1 MDKQAIYGFSTNQI
15 AQQQASGAVNSE
27 SVMRSQ
33 KEYAA
38 QASKP
43 SGVLDLIA
51 GAHDALSGLQQ
62 SVAALEQRLG
72 GVLRCSA
79 PDPEGNAGCNA
90 ISSDAQAVE
99 SLRGLLTRISQ
110 TTALVGSIHDRVQ
123 V

>member
-1 MDKQAIYGFSTNQI
+1 MDKQAIYGVSAGQI
-15 AQQQASGAVNSE
+15 AQQQAFTAQTVAQLQRECAG
-27 SVMRSQ
+27 
-33 KEYAA
+33 

-43 SGVLDLIA
+43 ASVLDLIA

-79 PDPEGNAGCNA
+79 PDAEANSVGNAV
-90 ISSDAQAVE
+90 SSDAQAVE
-99 SLRGLLTRISQ
+99 NLRGLLVRISQ
-110 TTALVGSIHDRVQ
+110 TTAQVGSIHDRVQ